1 MRAAPSKAL
10 VALLCTLS
18 AAEPRAAPVP
28 APAPPS
34 PLAPQQAPG
43 PSERQP
49 PSGTVPPSGAALP
62 PDDAPAGSATAPA
75 TFHLQRAMRGVRR
88 LQVHSVAGDV
98 RVRAQRGEQ
107 LVVDG
112 ARTLGGAACTVRLSG
127 KAPTL
132 QLTASDPS
140 GRPCA
145 IELQVRLPQNAQ
157 LDIEATAGNVFVS
170 GVRAAL
176 QLQLT
181 QGNAVVGGSFPA
193 FTAKLEQGSLSVQ
206 GLAGEAH
213 IEVEQGNLQLF
224 VDPEAATSP
233 IAVDFRVGRGNVSFV
248 SPLAAASVQV
258 HSAAGEVRSS
268 LEDGG
273 PNSKVRVQGEL
284 GHGSFQARRGQ

>member
-1 MRAAPSKAL
+1 MPAAPLNAL
-10 VALLCTLS
+10 VALFCTLV
-18 AAEPRAAPVP
+18 AGVAHTAPVP
-28 APAPPS
+28 APSPAAPR
-34 PLAPQQAPG
+34 AAG
-43 PSERQP
+43 PSERPRPQIPLP
-49 PSGTVPPSGAALP
+49 PEAAPLP
-62 PDDAPAGSATAPA
+62 PDDASAGAATVPA
-75 TFHLQRAMRGVRR
+75 TFHLQRSMRGVRR

-112 ARTLGGAACTVRLSG
+112 ARTLGGTACAVRLSG
-127 KAPTL
+127 GAKTL
-132 QLTASDPS
+132 QLTASDPT

-170 GVRAAL
+170 GARAAL

-193 FTAKLEQGSLSVQ
+193 FTAKLERGSLSVQ

-224 VDPEAATSP
+224 VDPEAATGP
-233 IAVDFRVGRGNVSFV
+233 IAVDFRVGRGNVTFV
-248 SPLAAASVQV
+248 SPLAAAAVQV

-284 GHGSFQARRGQ
+284 EHGSFQARRGQ